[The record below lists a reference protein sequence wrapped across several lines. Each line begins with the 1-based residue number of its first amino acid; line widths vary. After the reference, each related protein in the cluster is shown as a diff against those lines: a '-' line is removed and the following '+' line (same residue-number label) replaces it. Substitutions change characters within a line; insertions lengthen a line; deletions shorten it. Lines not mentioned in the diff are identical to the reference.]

1 MSPRIKRATAHEDFS
16 VEIAWSDGTKD
27 RVDFRPVIARG
38 GVMAALADARFF
50 TSAMRV
56 EPDGYGLGW
65 PTKPRNSKEVGGV
78 DFSAQGL
85 WYRAHPD
92 KLAQDRTDA
101 AE

>member
-1 MSPRIKRATAHEDFS
+1 MSPRIKRAVAHDDFS
-16 VEIAWSDGTKD
+16 VEIAWSDGTTD
-27 RVDFRPVIARG
+27 RVDFRPIIARD
-38 GVMAALADARFF
+38 GVMTALADARFF
-50 TSAMRV
+50 VSGMRV

-65 PTKPRNSKEVGGV
+65 PTKPRSSKEAGGI

-92 KLAQDRTDA
+92 KLKQDRTDA